1 MKVDAQQK
9 EGKKPLNEEQLVLLT
24 NRGTVEKALNDMEAI
39 KAQLEEIAK
48 EDVSII
54 SLHQC
59 RNSLIFSSR

>member
-54 SLHQC
+54 SLHQY